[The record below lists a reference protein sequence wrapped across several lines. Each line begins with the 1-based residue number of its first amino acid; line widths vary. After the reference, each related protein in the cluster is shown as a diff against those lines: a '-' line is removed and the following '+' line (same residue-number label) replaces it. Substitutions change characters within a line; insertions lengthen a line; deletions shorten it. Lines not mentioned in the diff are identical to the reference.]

1 MGPAPEGYRLT
12 SYEAT
17 LTRVDRVRV
26 VPGKPQASELSRRIR
41 GQARPRMPFDGP
53 PYLNSDEIDLIEKW
67 IAQGARTAEGAAA
80 AVPVGAAV
88 RLHGT
93 LGPRWHLDELS
104 LTVGARARIDK
115 APLPGDYVE
124 VRGRLGEAAIVEVER
139 LRRR

>member
-1 MGPAPEGYRLT
+1 
-12 SYEAT
+12 
-17 LTRVDRVRV
+17 
-26 VPGKPQASELSRRIR
+26 
-41 GQARPRMPFDGP
+41 
-53 PYLNSDEIDLIEKW
+53 
-67 IAQGARTAEGAAA
+67 
-80 AVPVGAAV
+80 V